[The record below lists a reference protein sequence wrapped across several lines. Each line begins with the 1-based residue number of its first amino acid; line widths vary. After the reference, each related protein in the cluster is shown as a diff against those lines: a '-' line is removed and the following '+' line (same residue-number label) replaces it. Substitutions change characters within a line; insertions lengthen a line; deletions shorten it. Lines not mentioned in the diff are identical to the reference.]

1 MRDFDLRALQLKELE
16 CLKEI
21 DRLCRKH
28 KIEYF
33 LSWGSAIGAIR
44 HKGFIPWDDDIDV
57 SMKMDDY
64 LRFKE
69 VCAQELDAK
78 YFYQDWESDPYYY
91 SSWAKIRINDTTS
104 VMADMVDYPTHNGIC
119 IDIFPLLPYP
129 YEKLDKR
136 DAWLAKLVTFFSSK
150 RLNEYHLGKYF
161 YENDKLKYFGSLNY
175 LGQKGI
181 YKSDKLNYDRYNYR
195 TNVSSNFDEIGLTV
209 GLNVNG
215 TVKDELYPSA
225 SAYTL
230 YSRLKDRTPFEKPYN
245 EDGTVSNQFDNPALQ
260 LDGPGEIKYRTVYNQ
275 LAVNLEWAVPWVKG
289 LKFGFDGNY
298 NIESQDRADWYE
310 NATYYDA
317 DGNATFEDPSNISMT
332 RSSYQHNRYDFN
344 VRADY
349 KNTFNEK
356 HNVLV
361 TLVHNRQY
369 YHGTSL
375 SASSNTFYLST
386 IHQIQNGDAAS
397 ITASNKESKQTSM
410 GYVGRL
416 RYDYDNRYMAEF
428 SGRYDGSDCFPKGN
442 RFGFFPSG
450 SLGWAISFRR

>member
-1 MRDFDLRALQLKELE
+1 MGNGLNSFRTQEEMAEIEANLGSYTNWENALLRNYTPQNEHTVS
-16 CLKEI
+16 I
-21 DRLCRKH
+21 SGGNDR
-28 KIEYF
+28 
-33 LSWGSAIGAIR
+33 
-44 HKGFIPWDDDIDV
+44 
-57 SMKMDDY
+57 
-64 LRFKE
+64 
-69 VCAQELDAK
+69 
-78 YFYQDWESDPYYY
+78 
-91 SSWAKIRINDTTS
+91 
-104 VMADMVDYPTHNGIC
+104 
-119 IDIFPLLPYP
+119 
-129 YEKLDKR
+129 
-136 DAWLAKLVTFFSSK
+136 
-150 RLNEYHLGKYF
+150 
-161 YENDKLKYFGSLNY
+161 LKYFGSLNY

-450 SLGWAISFRR
+450 SWMGYFGRRVLFAGKGFRYIRLLQSARLIR